1 MESFIFSVLGI
12 IVLIAFCAALGT
24 TVVKA
29 IKDTR
34 FRVPL
39 LSTIVLFFLT
49 LGCIVGVVSTEPN
62 QDRDS
67 TFNMDG
73 NVAQAQAD
81 YFNQEKMNHS
91 IEIDHDKFN
100 NETYDHDQL
109 LKVTNAKVK
118 KISENEVG
126 NKVVEVVKESG
137 NSTESYFII
146 DYDHKLLEEGKTYTF
161 YGKED
166 LKFDENSQVHG
177 LNVWKVE

>member
-49 LGCIVGVVSTEPN
+49 LGCIVAVVSTEPN
-62 QDRDS
+62 QDHDS
-67 TFNMDG
+67 TFN

-81 YFNQEKMNHS
+81 HFNQEKMNHS
-91 IEIDHDKFN
+91 IEINHDKFN

-126 NKVVEVVKESG
+126 NKVVEVVKDTS

-166 LKFDENSQVHG
+166 LKFDQNSQVHG

>member
-1 MESFIFSVLGI
+1 M
-12 IVLIAFCAALGT
+12 
-24 TVVKA
+24 VKA

-39 LSTIVLFFLT
+39 LVPLYYSLT

-62 QDRDS
+62 QDSDS

-81 YFNQEKMNHS
+81 HFNQEKMNHS

-109 LKVTNAKVK
+109 LKVTNARLR
-118 KISENEVG
+118 
-126 NKVVEVVKESG
+126 
-137 NSTESYFII
+137 
-146 DYDHKLLEEGKTYTF
+146 KLARMK
-161 YGKED
+161 
-166 LKFDENSQVHG
+166 
-177 LNVWKVE
+177 